1 MVEHAF
7 ITENFA
13 SWIIDQMYEE
23 FIQLPDYKKYMNA
36 GKYIK
41 RIENQ
46 IFPNMTE
53 YSRKWLI
60 EARDYEIALF
70 RMYASDTK
78 VYDVI

>member
-13 SWIIDQMYEE
+13 SWIIDQMYDE
-23 FIQLPDYKKYMNA
+23 FSQLPDYKKYMNA
-36 GKYIK
+36 DKYIK

-46 IFPNMTE
+46 ILPNMTT
-53 YSRKWLI
+53 YSRKWLL

-70 RMYASDTK
+70 RMYVSGTK
-78 VYDVI
+78 VFDII